1 MFVFFSCIYFYYPLS
16 GLFLLMQLSKGSSS
30 DGTGKVQEPAPTAS
44 VQPPTSS
51 VPPFPGLANITN
63 IEAVKRAQEL
73 AAKMGFRQD
82 PEFAPIINC
91 FPGQTPV
98 DVAVPQKPTKA
109 PVLRVDALGR
119 EIDEHGNVV
128 NMTKP
133 SNLSTLKVCLLTL
146 ENNYLVVNELWCF
159 DLVSAFKLIHQKF
172 SRSTSISKR
181 KMHFRFLNPSWRWI
195 QKQILILTQ
204 GWV

>member
-1 MFVFFSCIYFYYPLS
+1 MV
-16 GLFLLMQLSKGSSS
+16 LFLFMQLSKGSSS
-30 DGTGKVQEPAPTAS
+30 DGSGKVQGPAATASDAAAAVAAAAAS

-51 VPPFPGLANITN
+51 VPAFPGLANITN

-91 FPGQTPV
+91 FPGQPPV
-98 DVAVPQKPTKA
+98 DAAVPQKPTKA

-128 NMTKP
+128 NRTKP
-133 SNLSTLKVCLLTL
+133 SNLSTLKVCFLTF
-146 ENNYLVVNELWCF
+146 ENNYLIVNLFGWF
-159 DLVSAFKLIHQKF
+159 DLVSAFKLIHLNFPGQHQQAKE
-172 SRSTSISKR
+172 RCISD
-181 KMHFRFLNPSWRWI
+181 S
-195 QKQILILTQ
+195 
-204 GWV
+204 

>member
-1 MFVFFSCIYFYYPLS
+1 MV
-16 GLFLLMQLSKGSSS
+16 LFLFMQLSKGSSS
-30 DGTGKVQEPAPTAS
+30 DGSGKVQGLAATASDAAAAS

-51 VPPFPGLANITN
+51 VPAFPGLANITN

-91 FPGQTPV
+91 FPGQPPV
-98 DVAVPQKPTKA
+98 DAAVPQKPTKA

-128 NMTKP
+128 NRTKP
-133 SNLSTLKVCLLTL
+133 SNLSTLKVCFLTF
-146 ENNYLVVNELWCF
+146 ENNYLIVNLFGWF
-159 DLVSAFKLIHQKF
+159 DLVSAFKLIHLNFPGQHQQAKE
-172 SRSTSISKR
+172 RCISD
-181 KMHFRFLNPSWRWI
+181 S
-195 QKQILILTQ
+195 
-204 GWV
+204 